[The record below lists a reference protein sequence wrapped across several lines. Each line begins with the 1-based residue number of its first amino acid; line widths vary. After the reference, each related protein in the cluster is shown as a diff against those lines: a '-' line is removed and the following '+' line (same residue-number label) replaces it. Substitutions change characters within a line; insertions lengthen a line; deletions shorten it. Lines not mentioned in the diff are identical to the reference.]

1 MHPLLGDVGSDVK
14 VFELRVA
21 AVEVDDQRVLLYDAL
36 FLLLF
41 SLSRLVAFLYLFDD
55 AESILQVGR
64 GHGRVTWSFQVGCS
78 VRAEEE
84 MDAVIGSGWFLRIV
98 PKYDQD
104 GMFALML
111 KRSYKHSCNDFM
123 IMSTH
128 LKSHAIQTIQHK
140 KLLTGCFIFSACLP
154 ANWQI
159 PFPLAS
165 STIKSNLTNLDLPDC
180 LFTNSSIAC
189 H

>member
-1 MHPLLGDVGSDVK
+1 MCLKRALHPLLGDVGSDVK

-21 AVEVDDQRVLLYDAL
+21 AVEVDDQRVLLDDAL

-41 SLSRLVAFLYLFDD
+41 SLSRLVAFLYLFND

-104 GMFALML
+104 GMFAFML
-111 KRSYKHSCNDFM
+111 KRRYKHSCNDFM

-128 LKSHAIQTIQHK
+128 LKS
-140 KLLTGCFIFSACLP
+140 CY
-154 ANWQI
+154 
-159 PFPLAS
+159 
-165 STIKSNLTNLDLPDC
+165 SNNT
-180 LFTNSSIAC
+180 T
-189 H
+189 